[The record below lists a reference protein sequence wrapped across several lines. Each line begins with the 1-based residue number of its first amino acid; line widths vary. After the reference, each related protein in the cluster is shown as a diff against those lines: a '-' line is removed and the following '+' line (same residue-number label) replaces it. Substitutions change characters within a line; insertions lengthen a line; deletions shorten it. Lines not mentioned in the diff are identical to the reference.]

1 MKKQKE
7 DQTFKMIIIGPPGV
21 GKSCLLNRFTK
32 DVYKEGYTATLG
44 VEFYSKVIDI
54 DEDTSIK
61 MQIWDTAGQE
71 SFRSIIKTFYRS
83 SAAVF
88 LVYNIAKYIIE
99 NLVKFH
105 FNNQNFGMPKLSR
118 IAIQTQSLL

>member
-1 MKKQKE
+1 
-7 DQTFKMIIIGPPGV
+7 MIIIGPPGV

-32 DVYKEGYTATLG
+32 DEFREGYTATLG
-44 VEFYSKVIDI
+44 VEFYSKEIRL
-54 DEDTSIK
+54 DEESSVK

-88 LVYNIAKYIIE
+88 LVYSIAKYPHHHAALPPLRNWSIGT
-99 NLVKFH
+99 LK
-105 FNNQNFGMPKLSR
+105 PSR
-118 IAIQTQSLL
+118 TALRRQCSR